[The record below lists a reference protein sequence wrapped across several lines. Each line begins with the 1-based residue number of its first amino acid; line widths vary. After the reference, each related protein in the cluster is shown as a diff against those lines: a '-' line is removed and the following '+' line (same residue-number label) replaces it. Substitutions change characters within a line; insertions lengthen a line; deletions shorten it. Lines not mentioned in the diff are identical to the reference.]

1 MSTWANRRKTLYAAI
16 VVVIL
21 AAALGLPSF
30 FFFYKAPSCFDGIQ
44 NGNEQGI
51 DCGGSCTKLCQSAF
65 LAPAVSW
72 TRFKSVAPGLY
83 NVAAYIVNPNQNAE
97 ATGTPYHMALY
108 DAKGMLITDVYGQV
122 TLPPRRDS
130 LAFQGAVAVGSRLP
144 ARAFF
149 EFTAAP
155 NWFIASDPLSAIS
168 IGRRDYQE
176 NQNSSSLLVT
186 LNNASAVSVGP
197 VTVYVVLF
205 DQNGDTLDFS
215 KTIVDQVPANGSAD
229 APFTWPES
237 HHGAVVSIAVLPV
250 AE

>member
-1 MSTWANRRKTLYAAI
+1 MSSWASRRKAVYASL
-16 VVVIL
+16 VVIIL
-21 AAALGLPSF
+21 AAALGLPTF
-30 FFFYKAPSCFDGIQ
+30 FFVYKAPSCFDGIQ

-72 TRFKSVAPGLY
+72 TRFKAVAPGLY

-108 DAKGMLITDVYGQV
+108 DAKGMLIADTYGQM
-122 TLPPRRDS
+122 TIPPRRDA
-130 LAFQGAVAVGSRLP
+130 LAFQGAVAVGNRLP

-155 NWFIASDPLSAIS
+155 NWFVAGDPLSALSIS
-168 IGRRDYQE
+168 RKDYKE
-176 NQNSSSLLVT
+176 NQDGSSLQVT
-186 LNNASAVSVGP
+186 LSNASVVPLGPLIVS
-197 VTVYVVLF
+197 VVLF
-205 DQNGDTLDFS
+205 DQHGDALDFS